1 MAGEDR
7 LSGGD
12 EPAIVAAPV
21 APEIAAELPG
31 LGLAWCAFA
40 VTEPLARSP
49 AAVRGRLRA
58 LSDRHRGAQAIVLR
72 SRPIAHAYR
81 VLFRHL
87 GLDPDVRR
95 IPVEEYVVERLRA
108 GGFVSRHRLAD
119 ALLVATV
126 ETHVGVWALDADRV
140 AGELRLAL
148 DDGRVVVADAAGA
161 VAEVF
166 APPESV
172 VAGTRRVLV
181 YAVVAPGV
189 PELAV
194 EEALWTAW
202 DLLVT

>member
-7 LSGGD
+7 LS
-12 EPAIVAAPV
+12 EPDVVAAPV
-21 APEIAAELPG
+21 APELAAELPG
-31 LGLAWCAFA
+31 LGLMWCAFA
-40 VTEPLARSP
+40 VSGDPLARSP
-49 AAVRGRLRA
+49 AALRARLRT

-87 GLDPDVRR
+87 GLDPDIRR
-95 IPVEEYVVERLRA
+95 VPVEEYVVERLRA
-108 GGFVSRHRLAD
+108 GEFASRHRLAD
-119 ALLVATV
+119 ALLAATV

-140 AGELRLAL
+140 AGELRLEL
-148 DDGRVVVADAAGA
+148 DDGRVVVADATGP

-166 APPESV
+166 APPPPVTSE
-172 VAGTRRVLV
+172 ARRLLL
-181 YAVVAPGV
+181 YAVLAPRV
-189 PELAV
+189 PDLAV

>member
-7 LSGGD
+7 LS
-12 EPAIVAAPV
+12 EPELVPAPV
-21 APEIAAELPG
+21 APELAAELPG
-31 LGLAWCAFA
+31 LGLIWCAFSVA
-40 VTEPLARSP
+40 DNPLARSP
-49 AAVRGRLRA
+49 AALRARLRS

-87 GLDPDVRR
+87 GLDPDVTR

-108 GGFVSRHRLAD
+108 GAFVSRNRLAD
-119 ALLVATV
+119 ALLAATV

-140 AGELRLAL
+140 AGELRLAVW
-148 DDGRVVVADAAGA
+148 DGRVVVADETGA
-161 VAEVF
+161 VADAF
-166 APPESV
+166 APPDSV
-172 VAGTRRVLV
+172 TSAARRVLL

>member
-7 LSGGD
+7 LS
-12 EPAIVAAPV
+12 EPALVAAPV
-21 APEIAAELPG
+21 APELAAELPG
-31 LGLAWCAFA
+31 LGLMWCAFSVA
-40 VTEPLARSP
+40 DNPLARSP
-49 AAVRGRLRA
+49 AALRARLRS

-81 VLFRHL
+81 VVFRHL
-87 GLDPDVRR
+87 GLDPDVSR
-95 IPVEEYVVERLRA
+95 IPVEAYVVERLRA
-108 GGFVSRHRLAD
+108 GAFVSRNRLAD
-119 ALLVATV
+119 ALLAATV

-148 DDGRVVVADAAGA
+148 DDGRVVVADAAGV

-166 APPESV
+166 AAPPPV
-172 VAGTRRVLV
+172 TPDARRLLL
-181 YAVVAPGV
+181 YAVVAPRV

-202 DLLVT
+202 DLLTS

>member
-7 LSGGD
+7 LS
-12 EPAIVAAPV
+12 EPPLVAAPV

-31 LGLAWCAFA
+31 LGLTWCAFA
-40 VTEPLARSP
+40 VDADPLARSP
-49 AAVRGRLRA
+49 AALRARLRA

-95 IPVEEYVVERLRA
+95 IPVEAYVVERLRA
-108 GGFVSRHRLAD
+108 GAFASRHRLAD
-119 ALLVATV
+119 ALLAATV

-148 DDGRVVVADAAGA
+148 DDGRVVVADAAGV

-166 APPESV
+166 APPPGV
-172 VAGTRRVLV
+172 VSGTRRVLL

-202 DLLVT
+202 DLLT

>member
-7 LSGGD
+7 LS
-12 EPAIVAAPV
+12 EPEVVTAPV

-31 LGLAWCAFA
+31 LGLMWCAFSIPGD
-40 VTEPLARSP
+40 PLARSP
-49 AAVRGRLRA
+49 VALRARLRA
-58 LSDRHRGAQAIVLR
+58 LSDRYRGAQAIVLR

-95 IPVEEYVVERLRA
+95 VPVEDYVVERLRA
-108 GGFVSRHRLAD
+108 GAFASRSVLAD

-148 DDGRVVVADAAGA
+148 DDGRVVVADEAGA
-161 VAEVF
+161 VAELF
-166 APPESV
+166 APPMSV
-172 VAGTRRVLV
+172 TSGTRRLLL
-181 YAVVAPGV
+181 YAVTARRV

-202 DLLVT
+202 DLLVA